1 MEEMKM
7 EQTKKPEYLISKG
20 IVELLQNRYGLNLS
34 EKARTN
40 IMVLENE
47 FVDTLERE
55 ISDVYDYKTISA
67 KTIENTVAE
76 QLKQNNL
83 NDLPLICLDDVYFK
97 GFKIDGTISATRL
110 LEDINDFNKKAIGPR
125 KGFPSLEQQLDLLE
139 QDYAGKEVALIDVG
153 VFEGETLLKEIYDKE
168 TKKLI
173 SKEGIIPDLKKRGIR
188 VKELYVGIM
197 NEPVIEKF
205 QREGVKVIPG
215 NRYDFND
222 GDWLEV
228 RDLLGLDGRKINPDS
243 HNIINGTHLFARYI
257 HDPKTLKDGA
267 SIADGVTAA
276 IVLDLCNMYQKKIMR
291 EIRKDGYQIIEGFIN
306 SDPRLYTLDFKK
318 NDKELAQ

>member
-1 MEEMKM
+1 M